1 MKTRGYGALLAFT
14 FCLISALSVLY
25 WSNIKGQLTVSGG
38 ASGSS
43 ELPIKCVQT
52 DRPQI
57 ALTFDTASGNED
69 TARILEILRSN
80 DVTATFCDRRLGRRL
95 PGRYKSNS
103 RQQVMIWEITA
114 PRILI

>member
-43 ELPIKCVQT
+43 ELPDQMCSDRQT
-52 DRPQI
+52 SDRP
-57 ALTFDTASGNED
+57 
-69 TARILEILRSN
+69 
-80 DVTATFCDRRLGRRL
+80 
-95 PGRYKSNS
+95 
-103 RQQVMIWEITA
+103 
-114 PRILI
+114 